1 MPSRTNRRQFLQA
14 SALTTFGVWVAS
26 RPALAQPKSPN
37 EKLNIAI
44 IGCGGQGRANI
55 KGSKTE
61 NIVALCD
68 IDDQIMGKAAEEFPG
83 VKKYNDWRKLMDDQ
97 KTFDAVVIS
106 VPDHNHAH
114 PTLAAL
120 ALNKH
125 VYCEKPLTHT
135 LEENRL
141 VTSAARK
148 AKVATQMGTQI
159 HAMDN
164 YRRVVELLQSG
175 AIGAVKRIHVWVP
188 TDWHALQTPTDT
200 PPVPNHIHWD
210 TWIGP
215 APKRAYHPEYH
226 PFKWRRWW
234 DFSNGAL
241 GDMACHHVDL
251 SHWAFDLRYPETV
264 EAEGPE
270 LNRDSPPPWLIVN
283 YHYAANGKNPPI
295 HLTWYHGE
303 KRPPLVAEKKV
314 PKEYGA
320 GSIFEGEKG
329 ILIAD
334 YNKHTL
340 LPENEFKDFQ
350 RPPKSIPPSIGHH
363 AEWIKAAKE
372 GTPTTCN
379 FDYGGALTETVL
391 LGCVAYKSGTKIKW
405 DAQRGTTGAPSAD
418 RFLTKEYRQGWA
430 LPRA

>member
-1 MPSRTNRRQFLQA
+1 MPSRTNRRQFLRA

-26 RPALAQPKSPN
+26 RPAFAQPKSSN
-37 EKLNIAI
+37 EQLNIAI
-44 IGCGGQGRANI
+44 IGCGGQGKANI
-55 KGSKTE
+55 KGAKTE

-83 VKKYNDWRKLMDDQ
+83 VKKYNDWRKLMDDH

-120 ALNKH
+120 ALGKH

-135 LEENRL
+135 IEENRL

-188 TDWHALQTPTDT
+188 TDWHAVQTPTDT
-200 PPVPNHIHWD
+200 PPVPVHIHWD
-210 TWIGP
+210 QWIGP

-251 SHWAFDLRYPETV
+251 SHWAFDLRHPETI

-270 LNRDSPPPWLIVN
+270 LKRDSPPPWLVVH

-340 LPENEFKDFQ
+340 LPENQFKDFQ
-350 RPPKSIPPSIGHH
+350 RPPKSIPSSIGHH

-379 FDYGGALTETVL
+379 FEYGGALTETVL
-391 LGCVAYKSGTKIKW
+391 LGCVAYKSGTKINW
-405 DAQRGTTGAPSAD
+405 DAKQGATGVASAD